1 MIEQLAISLD
11 QMNEKQAA
19 VTLLDA
25 LNRNSKAFAQF
36 DELAKSY
43 FKIKE
48 YEKAYQ
54 TAEKA
59 LSLYN
64 GTDLYSVKYNT
75 LNTANHAN
83 YPERAMTLIKQLELI
98 SPDDIDLQME
108 KAFALFLLNQK
119 DKAEEVLRTQLAN
132 PKVDEKIKTKI
143 RFNLGTYELL
153 RDEFQSGLRKFLFEG
168 RKLDFW
174 KKPVLPFTAWDGKIH
189 KDKTIYI
196 RTEAGIGD
204 EFINIRFM
212 NHLKE
217 LGMKP
222 IWYTERKDL
231 AKVFNRNGYDAVTDI
246 LDVKTQEDI
255 YWVHSMDLPIYLNL
269 QYNDLW
275 NGQYLRADQEKV
287 EKWKQFFSKQL
298 DKAKPIIG
306 IRWQGNPSYDQD
318 LHRSIPLSDIM
329 SVLPKDA
336 NLVSI
341 QRDTGLDEIKSE
353 YDILDLS
360 KYMSDFEETL
370 AILENLDIL
379 ITSCTSV
386 GHASAAMN
394 KRTAI
399 ITPISAY
406 YTWCHSTEKSP
417 WYGSN
422 LTLLRQEKPRV
433 WKEPLDK
440 LKEMLDA
447 EFSA

>member
-1 MIEQLAISLD
+1 MIEQLVISLD
-11 QMNEKQAA
+11 QMNEKPAA

-25 LNRNSKAFAQF
+25 LARNSTVFEQF
-36 DELAKSY
+36 DELGKSY

-48 YEKAYQ
+48 YEKAHQ
-54 TAEKA
+54 AAEKA

-83 YPERAMTLIKQLELI
+83 YPERAMILIKQLELI

-119 DKAEEVLRTQLAN
+119 DKAEEVLREQLEN
-132 PKVDEKIKTKI
+132 PKVSEKIKTKI

-174 KKPVLPFTAWDGKIH
+174 KKPTLPFIPWDGMIH

-196 RTEAGIGD
+196 RAEAGIGD

-217 LGMKP
+217 LGMHP
-222 IWYTERKDL
+222 IWYTDRQEM
-231 AKVFNRNGYDAVTDI
+231 AKIFNRNGYEAITEVPKDAKDTA
-246 LDVKTQEDI
+246 

-269 QYNDLW
+269 GYKDLW
-275 NGQYLRADQEKV
+275 NGQYLKADPKKV
-287 EKWKQFFSKQL
+287 EKWKQFFNETL
-298 DKAKPIIG
+298 DTSKPIIG
-306 IRWQGNPSYDQD
+306 VRWQGNPGYDQD
-318 LHRSIPLSDIM
+318 LHRSIPLSDIVD
-329 SVLPKDA
+329 VLPKNA

-341 QRDTGLDEIKSE
+341 QRDTGLEEIKSE
-353 YDILDLS
+353 YNILDLS
-360 KYMSDFEETL
+360 EYMTDFEETL
-370 AILENLDIL
+370 AILENLDTL

-394 KRTAI
+394 KRTVI

-417 WYGSN
+417 WYGNN
-422 LTLLRQEKPRV
+422 LDIFRQERPRV
-433 WKEPLDK
+433 WKEPMTK
-440 LKEMLDA
+440 LKEVLDA
-447 EFSA
+447 EFSI